1 MTAAISPARRT
12 HPIVWL
18 DYKVRLVTYPF
29 FLLMLFVTLRT
40 EPTSWFVWAYMIG
53 HTLVWPHVAYL
64 LASRS
69 DDPKRTELRNLLVDS
84 LITGGWAPLLSFSI
98 LPTAAV
104 VIGATA
110 GNLSVGGPRLGVRS
124 IVCMLLGALAVS
136 GIAGVRVETGASS
149 ATIAT
154 SLLVILV
161 FVSALALYSYA
172 QARKLVAA
180 SRRIREQTTLLQ
192 ENGEQLE
199 DRARELEEARDA
211 AEAANQAK
219 SSFLANMS
227 HELRTPLNAIIGY
240 SEMLMEDAEDGQTD
254 GLVADLEKIR
264 NSGKHLLGLIN
275 GVLDLSKV
283 EAGKMDLY
291 LESIDVRQLVDD
303 VASTVDPLIRKNG
316 NTLDIDWVGAPGV
329 MYADMTKLRQILL
342 NLLSNASKFT
352 SNGRVSLR
360 VWRTD
365 EESVPWIG
373 FAIRDS
379 GIGITREQIARLFQ
393 PFSQADASTTRKFG
407 GSGLGLTISR
417 RFCEMMGGEV
427 TVESEIGRGTVFTVR
442 IPAAVQHETTAT
454 GTFRVFSHVPPA
466 AAAAPSVG
474 TVLVI
479 EDDPASSEILRRTL
493 EREGVRVLVAAGGA
507 EGLGTARAEHP
518 DLITL
523 DVLMPETDGWSVL
536 SSLKSDPATARI
548 PVAVLTMVNERNLGF
563 GLGADEYLVKP
574 VDREQL
580 LAIVDKYVVRRA
592 PSGGSPRNGTQPQ
605 AQPLA
610 QPVTQEGAQQVA
622 QEVAPVVA
630 RRVFEPGD

>member
-1 MTAAISPARRT
+1 MTAVIPPRRRS
-12 HPIVWL
+12 HPIVSL

-29 FLLMLFVTLRT
+29 FLIMIFVTLHT
-40 EPTSWFVWAYMIG
+40 ERTSWFVWAYMVG

-64 LASRS
+64 LASHS

-104 VIGATA
+104 VLGATA

-136 GIAGVRVETGASS
+136 GIVGVRVETGAT
-149 ATIAT
+149 ALTIAT

-161 FVSALALYSYA
+161 FVFALALYSYA
-172 QARKLVAA
+172 QARKLVSA

-192 ENGEQLE
+192 ENGEQLAE
-199 DRARELEEARDA
+199 RARELEEARDA
-211 AEAANQAK
+211 AEGANQAK

-240 SEMLMEDAEDGQTD
+240 SEMLMEDAEDGHTE
-254 GLVADLEKIR
+254 GLVSDLEKIR

-291 LESIDVRQLVDD
+291 LESIDIRQLVDE
-303 VASTVDPLIRKNG
+303 VTSTVGPLLQKNG
-316 NTLDIDWVGAPGV
+316 NTLDIDWVGSPGV

-365 EESVPWIG
+365 EASVPWVG

-379 GIGITREQIARLFQ
+379 GIGITQEQLARLFQ

-417 RFCEMMGGEV
+417 RFCELMGGEV
-427 TVESEIGRGTVFTVR
+427 TVESELGRGTVFTVR
-442 IPAAVQHETTAT
+442 LPASVQNETTAT
-454 GTFRVFSHVPPA
+454 GTFRVFRQIPPTA
-466 AAAAPSVG
+466 ASVSNVG

-479 EDDPASSEILRRTL
+479 EDDAASREILQRTL

-507 EGLGTARAEHP
+507 EGLATARSEHP

-536 SSLKSDPATARI
+536 ASLKGDPGTARI
-548 PVAVLTMVNERNLGF
+548 PVAVLTMVNERSLGF
-563 GLGADEYLVKP
+563 GLGADEYLLKP
-574 VDREQL
+574 VDRDEL
-580 LAIVDKYVVRRA
+580 LAILDKYVVRRA
-592 PSGGSPRNGTQPQ
+592 PADGSPR
-605 AQPLA
+605 ALA
-610 QPVTQEGAQQVA
+610 QSS
-622 QEVAPVVA
+622 APSSVPSSGPSSA
-630 RRVFEPGD
+630 RSVLQPGN